1 LKGDILRRLPV
12 LLFLCFCVFPAWA
25 QNDAGDA
32 LRPVLEKRY
41 AELKTAMAERD
52 SKTLSALL
60 TPDFVSEDISGKTTS
75 AEEMLKEL
83 AALPKDTGKVTETTL
98 VSIKPQGDLAIVEQR
113 YHMTTTKTL
122 PDGNKQAIDLMTLS
136 TDTWAHAGDKWL
148 MKRTITNQIDYSV
161 DGKPVLHKV
170 HS

>member
-1 LKGDILRRLPV
+1 MKILLP
-12 LLFLCFCVFPAWA
+12 LLLLLGTLPAWA
-25 QNDAGDA
+25 QSDAGDA
-32 LRPVLEKRY
+32 LRPMLEKRY

-52 SKTLSALL
+52 SKALSVLL
-60 TPDFVSEDISGKTTS
+60 APDFVSEDISGKTTS

-98 VSIKPQGDLAIVEQR
+98 VSIKSQDDLAIVEQR

-122 PDGNKQAIDLMTLS
+122 PDGNKQVIDLVTVS

-170 HS
+170 RTS